1 MMNFLSQNELVLMV
15 VLGVLIFLIVLLLI
29 RRLRNARKIR
39 KNNDGQG
46 GWDNAYYLTRNHDS
60 DSGGDSSD

>member
-1 MMNFLSQNELVLMV
+1 MMNFLLQNNLMLMIA
-15 VLGVLIFLIVLLLI
+15 LGALICSIALLLI

-39 KNNDGQG
+39 KNNDDQG
-46 GWDNAYYLTRNHDS
+46 GWDNAYYLTRNNDS